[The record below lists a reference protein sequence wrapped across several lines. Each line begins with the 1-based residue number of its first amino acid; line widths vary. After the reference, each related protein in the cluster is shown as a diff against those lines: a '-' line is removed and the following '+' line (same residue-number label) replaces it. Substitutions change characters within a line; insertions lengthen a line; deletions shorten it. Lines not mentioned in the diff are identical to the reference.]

1 MSLRFNKHQKSV
13 LFGILLGDAHI
24 EYSPNKKTA
33 RLKIEQS
40 KSHEAYINYLYSIFE
55 PWCSS
60 GITEYR
66 ENLRFSTQ
74 FHASFKFYAD
84 QFYIN
89 KESNFLKKKKGVP
102 RFINRWL
109 NPVSLAHWYMDDG
122 SIKSKQSKGVLLN
135 THGFSLKEIE
145 RLCFLLGSEPFR
157 LKCWPR
163 KQIAKSGKLQYQIYI
178 SGHSYERLRDLIW
191 ELVIPEM
198 HYKFPCERKRLT
210 QLPKK

>member
-1 MSLRFNKHQKSV
+1 MSLRFNEHQKSI

-40 KSHEAYINYLYSIFE
+40 KYHQAYIEYLYSIFQ

-60 GITEYR
+60 GITEYNG
-66 ENLRFSTQ
+66 NLRFSTK

-84 QFYIN
+84 QFYIHEQTGQKN
-89 KESNFLKKKKGVP
+89 KKKGVP
-102 RFINRWL
+102 WLIHRWL
-109 NPVSLAHWYMDDG
+109 KPVSLAHWYMDDG

-135 THGFSLKEIE
+135 THGFSFKEIKN
-145 RLCFLLGSEPFR
+145 LCDLLGSES
-157 LKCWPR
+157 LGLNCWPR
-163 KQIAKSGKLQYQIYI
+163 KQMAKSGELQYQIYI
-178 SGHSYERLRDLIW
+178 SGHSYERLKELIFS
-191 ELVIPEM
+191 LLIPEM
-198 HYKFPCERKRLT
+198 HYKFPPERKRLT